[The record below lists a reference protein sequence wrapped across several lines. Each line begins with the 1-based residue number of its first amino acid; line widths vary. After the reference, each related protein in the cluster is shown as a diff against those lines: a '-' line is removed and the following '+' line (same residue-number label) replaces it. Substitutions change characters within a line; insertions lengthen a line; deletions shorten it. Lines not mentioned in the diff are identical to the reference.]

1 MLLAVPV
8 SLCDNQEPAT
18 LSMFATAPLNP
29 LSLFSPVF
37 FSSFLSLSVSQ
48 DEGPQHLISTS
59 AVKVQ
64 RLLALL
70 HIMKEGW
77 SLDPPGKPL
86 KDWVTERRIPELSGF
101 FVCLFIFVFLRKCL
115 FFSSFALASVEE
127 DFLQR
132 PTFCCCFLD
141 MMEKKNLYRLIMLK
155 ACILT
160 QDIDKHRKQIKH
172 THFKNATLK
181 EKKRKK
187 KKLCTCINKCK
198 CQHKNWSKLMRVRTH
213 THTKHTNTHTSLL
226 PFWFL
231 CLHRCCA
238 LWQGKLWIEEENK
251 KKRRK
256 VENPG

>member
-37 FSSFLSLSVSQ
+37 FSSFLSLCVSQ

-101 FVCLFIFVFLRKCL
+101 FVCLFFFLVFLRKCL

-141 MMEKKNLYRLIMLK
+141 MMEKKKNLYRLIMLK

-160 QDIDKHRKQIKH
+160 QDIDKHTENKPNIHISKMLH
-172 THFKNATLK
+172 LK
-181 EKKRKK
+181 KKKRK

-198 CQHKNWSKLMRVRTH
+198 CQHKN
-213 THTKHTNTHTSLL
+213 
-226 PFWFL
+226 
-231 CLHRCCA
+231 
-238 LWQGKLWIEEENK
+238 
-251 KKRRK
+251 
-256 VENPG
+256 

>member
-1 MLLAVPV
+1 MVKTQISHPTSSPLISGCDWHAPLFFPLPRLFLMLLAVPV

-37 FSSFLSLSVSQ
+37 FSSFLSFSVSQ

-70 HIMKEGW
+70 HIMKDGW

-187 KKLCTCINKCK
+187 KTLYMYK
-198 CQHKNWSKLMRVRTH
+198 
-213 THTKHTNTHTSLL
+213 
-226 PFWFL
+226 
-231 CLHRCCA
+231 
-238 LWQGKLWIEEENK
+238 
-251 KKRRK
+251 
-256 VENPG
+256 